1 MDSATLR
8 DQLQVALSGT
18 YTLER
23 ELGRGGMATVFL
35 ARDIKHDRLV
45 ALKVLH
51 PELAASLGPERFLR
65 EIKVAAR
72 LNHPHILPLHD
83 SGQARDLLYYVMPY
97 VDGES
102 LRQRLNREKQLPL
115 DDALQIARNVAAALD
130 YAHRHQVVHRDIKPE
145 NVMLHEGEALVTDFG
160 IAKAISVAG
169 SDNLTLTGMAV
180 GTPAYM
186 SPEQAA
192 GEAEPDGRSDIY
204 SLGCMLYEMLAGA
217 TPFTGPTPQAVM
229 TRRFTE
235 PVPSLRAARPT
246 APEAVE
252 HAVTKALARVPADRF
267 ATAAQLA
274 QALVVHN
281 ETTPPGIT
289 PVSQA
294 TAAAAKSIAV
304 LPFADMS
311 PQRDQEYFCEG
322 MAEEI
327 INALTKIQAL
337 RVASRSSAFAFKGQ
351 NQDIRRVGEQLGV
364 ATVLE
369 GSVRKAGN
377 KLRITAELI
386 NVADGYHV
394 WSERYDRD
402 MEDVFAIQ
410 DEIAQNI
417 VRALRVMLSEEEK
430 RAIET
435 VPTADVKA
443 YDYYLRGR
451 QFFHQWR
458 KKGVEHARRM
468 FERAIEIDPNY
479 ALAYAGI
486 ADCCSF
492 IYTYWD
498 ASGAHLERAESAS
511 QKALE
516 LAPQLAEV
524 HTSRGMALAFAK
536 RHDEAEKE
544 FETAIQLNPK
554 LFEAHYF
561 YARARVQRGRL
572 AEAVR
577 SFEEACRLSPD
588 DYQAPVFLA
597 MAYDGLGRDVD
608 AAAAYRRALK
618 LIERHLDLNPDDS
631 RALNL
636 GAIAMAHQ
644 GERERGLEWARRA
657 LALDP
662 EDSGMLYNA
671 ACFFAVQAER
681 DEALDCLEKA
691 VQLGFGLRGWIEN
704 DADLVS
710 LRGDP
715 RFEVILSRL

>member
-1 MDSATLR
+1 VDSATLR

-102 LRQRLNREKQLPL
+102 LRQRLNREKQLPV

-169 SDNLTLTGMAV
+169 SDNLTQTGMAV

-192 GEAEPDGRSDIY
+192 GETEPDGRSDIY
-204 SLGCMLYEMLAGA
+204 SLGCVLYEMLAGA

-246 APEAVE
+246 APDAVE

-274 QALVVHN
+274 QALVVHS
-281 ETTPPGIT
+281 EATPPGIT

-294 TAAAAKSIAV
+294 TAPAAKSIAV

-498 ASGAHLERAESAS
+498 ASSAHLERAESAS

-524 HTSRGMALAFAK
+524 HTSRGMALAFSK

-710 LRGDP
+710 LRSDP